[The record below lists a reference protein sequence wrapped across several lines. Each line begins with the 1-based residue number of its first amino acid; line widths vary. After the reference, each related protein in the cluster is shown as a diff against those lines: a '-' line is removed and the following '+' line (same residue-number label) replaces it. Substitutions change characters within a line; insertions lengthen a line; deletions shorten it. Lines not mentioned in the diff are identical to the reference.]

1 MSYSPKR
8 TQYAFDLSG
17 VKFKSRSDIL
27 TMQRQWDT
35 FERIENYNDIIY
47 QRFEVGDRSQTYY
60 QFRDQA
66 EKNDYRVGML
76 LHINRYPW
84 LPAGTFDPIS
94 GRLMPDVAVRIAAPN
109 YTYSPNPLGPTKA
122 AIPES
127 VATDNAA
134 DMTIYT
140 YVSSFNA
147 AHYFKY
153 NFVSD
158 EERLAYHRG
167 ERLVRMAELVR
178 GIM

>member
-1 MSYSPKR
+1 MSYSPTR
-8 TQYAFDLSG
+8 TQYPFDLSG
-17 VKFKSRSDIL
+17 VKFRSRADIL
-27 TMQRQWDT
+27 TMQRQWET

-47 QRFEVGDRSQTYY
+47 QRFAAGDRSQTYY

-66 EKNDYRVGML
+66 EKNDYRIGMQ
-76 LHINRYPW
+76 LHMNRYPW
-84 LPAGTFDPIS
+84 LPAGTFDSIS
-94 GRLMPDVAVRIAAPN
+94 GRPMPDVAVRIGAPS
-109 YTYSPNPLGPTKA
+109 YSYSPNPLAPTRA

-140 YVSSFNA
+140 YVSTFNSV
-147 AHYFKY
+147 HYFQY

-167 ERLVRMAELVR
+167 ERLVRLAELGQR
-178 GIM
+178 FM